1 MDLNYDTN
9 NIFARIIRGELPAIK
24 VYEDEHTL
32 AFMDI
37 MPQMP
42 GHLLVLPKVEVVTLY
57 QLPDEAATAVLAT
70 IKKVGK
76 ALEQAMGVDGSSVF
90 QHNGSYAGQTVP
102 HLHFHLLPGPLK
114 MAGAH
119 ATVPVET
126 PQLEKI
132 AAQIRDAIAYPNS
145 PHSDTLA

>member
-114 MAGAH
+114 ALKAH
-119 ATVPVET
+119 ASEPSDATDLQT
-126 PQLEKI
+126 I
-132 AAQIRDAIAYPNS
+132 ATRIRRFIA
-145 PHSDTLA
+145 

>member
-1 MDLNYDTN
+1 MNYDVN
-9 NIFARIIRGELPAIK
+9 NIFARILRGELPAIK
-24 VYEDEHTL
+24 VYEDEFTL

-42 GHLLVLPKVEVVTLY
+42 GHLLVLPKAEAVTLY
-57 QLPDEAATAVLAT
+57 QLPDDYAVAVLST

-102 HLHFHLLPGPLK
+102 HLHFHLVPGPLK
-114 MAGAH
+114 ALKAH
-119 ATVPVET
+119 ASDMAPAEDL
-126 PQLEKI
+126 QAI
-132 AAQIRDAIAYPNS
+132 AARIRQ
-145 PHSDTLA
+145 HLG

>member
-42 GHLLVLPKVEVVTLY
+42 GHLLVLPKVPAVTLY
-57 QLPDEAATAVLAT
+57 QLPDDAASGVLAT

-102 HLHFHLLPGPLK
+102 HLHFHLVPGPLK
-114 MAGAH
+114 ALKAH
-119 ATVPVET
+119 ASEPADASELQT
-126 PQLEKI
+126 I
-132 AAQIRDAIAYPNS
+132 AARIRSFIV
-145 PHSDTLA
+145 

>member
-1 MDLNYDTN
+1 MDLNYDAN

-37 MPQMP
+37 MPQMS
-42 GHLLVLPKVEVVTLY
+42 GHLLVLPKVKAVTLY
-57 QLPDEAATAVLAT
+57 QLPDDAASAVLAT

-102 HLHFHLLPGPLK
+102 HLHFHLVPGPLK
-114 MAGAH
+114 ALKAH
-119 ATVPVET
+119 ASEPADASELQT
-126 PQLEKI
+126 I
-132 AAQIRDAIAYPNS
+132 AARIRSFIV
-145 PHSDTLA
+145 

>member
-1 MDLNYDTN
+1 MDLNYDSN

-24 VYEDEHTL
+24 VYEDEFTL

-42 GHLLVLPKVEVVTLY
+42 GHLLVLPKVEAVTLY
-57 QLPDEAATAVLAT
+57 QLPDEAAANVLRT

-76 ALEQAMGVDGSSVF
+76 ALEQAMGVEGSSVF

-102 HLHFHLLPGPLK
+102 HLHFHVVPGPLK
-114 MAGAH
+114 ALKAH
-119 ATVPVET
+119 ASEKMDSD
-126 PQLEKI
+126 QL
-132 AAQIRDAIAYPNS
+132 DAIAERIRRAIANPV
-145 PHSDTLA
+145 

>member
-42 GHLLVLPKVEVVTLY
+42 GHLLVLPKVPAVTLY
-57 QLPDEAATAVLAT
+57 QLPDDAAIAVLAT

-102 HLHFHLLPGPLK
+102 HLHFHLVPGPLK
-114 MAGAH
+114 ALKAH
-119 ATVPVET
+119 ASEPADASELQT
-126 PQLEKI
+126 I
-132 AAQIRDAIAYPNS
+132 AARIRSFIV
-145 PHSDTLA
+145 